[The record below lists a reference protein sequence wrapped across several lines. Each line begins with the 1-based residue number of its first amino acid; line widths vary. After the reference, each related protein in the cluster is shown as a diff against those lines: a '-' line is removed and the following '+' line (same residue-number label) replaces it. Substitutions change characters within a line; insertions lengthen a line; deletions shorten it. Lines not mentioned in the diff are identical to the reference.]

1 MHEPQHRHTRR
12 CLGRCVHMHTTHTVD
27 TQYTYSNTHVQN
39 TLHHHFKH
47 RQTYC
52 VCPLPYSVP
61 PPKPPLSHN
70 DNPHSHSWTP
80 IPAVSSPPTYVR
92 TYVPCVSSHLLTR
105 LMRMTEELPVTS
117 SGMGGT
123 SCSTCWSRSSS
134 DEVWR
139 GVREDSKGREVY
151 TNNSVQSIYTK

>member
-1 MHEPQHRHTRR
+1 MHEPQHRHTRC

-27 TQYTYSNTHVQN
+27 THYTYSNTHVQN

-52 VCPLPYSVP
+52 VCVP
-61 PPKPPLSHN
+61 SPIPSPHPSH
-70 DNPHSHSWTP
+70 HFHTTTILTP
-80 IPAVSSPPTYVR
+80 IRGPQFQPSPPHPP

-105 LMRMTEELPVTS
+105 LMRMTEELPATS

-139 GVREDSKGREVY
+139 GLREDSKGREVY